1 MALDAA
7 TAARVELVVGEIG
20 QRFPRLQAAC
30 DHRNRHFH
38 RHASL
43 DACRRQVDV
52 PSADVSASDERDL
65 LLRAQAGDLA
75 AFEDFVRLFERRI
88 RALLSRFLRDDRDID
103 EAAQDTFV
111 QAWRHL
117 DRFRGDAAPFT
128 WLYRIAVNEALQRA
142 RRKKLDTQTL
152 DDGLAEVLD
161 SAVDPTLS
169 RPVAPDV
176 AAEDHEVQEFLATR
190 LALLPLDF
198 RAPLVLRDLEG
209 WSNQEVADLLDLSV
223 AASKSRIHRARM
235 KIRQDLE
242 LWLVERGPS

>member
-1 MALDAA
+1 
-7 TAARVELVVGEIG
+7 
-20 QRFPRLQAAC
+20 
-30 DHRNRHFH
+30 
-38 RHASL
+38 
-43 DACRRQVDV
+43 
-52 PSADVSASDERDL
+52 VSASDERDL

-161 SAVDPTLS
+161 SAVDPSVS

-176 AAEDHEVQEFLATR
+176 AAEDHEVQEFLAER

-223 AASKSRIHRARM
+223 AAAKSRIHRARM

>member
-1 MALDAA
+1 M
-7 TAARVELVVGEIG
+7 
-20 QRFPRLQAAC
+20 
-30 DHRNRHFH
+30 
-38 RHASL
+38 
-43 DACRRQVDV
+43 
-52 PSADVSASDERDL
+52 SASDERDL

>member
-1 MALDAA
+1 MAA
-7 TAARVELVVGEIG
+7 T
-20 QRFPRLQAAC
+20 
-30 DHRNRHFH
+30 
-38 RHASL
+38 
-43 DACRRQVDV
+43 
-52 PSADVSASDERDL
+52 DERDL

-75 AFEDFVRLFERRI
+75 AFEEFVRLFERRI

-128 WLYRIAVNEALQRA
+128 WLYRIAVNEALQRT

-152 DDGLAEVLD
+152 DDGLADVLD
-161 SAVDPTLS
+161 SAVDPSVS

-176 AAEDHEVQEFLATR
+176 AAEDREIQEFLAER

-198 RAPLVLRDLEG
+198 RAPLILRDLEG

-223 AASKSRIHRARM
+223 AAAKSRIHRARM

-242 LWLVERGPS
+242 LWLAERNPS

>member
-1 MALDAA
+1 MAA
-7 TAARVELVVGEIG
+7 T
-20 QRFPRLQAAC
+20 
-30 DHRNRHFH
+30 
-38 RHASL
+38 
-43 DACRRQVDV
+43 
-52 PSADVSASDERDL
+52 DERDL

-75 AFEDFVRLFERRI
+75 AFEEFVRLFERRI

-128 WLYRIAVNEALQRA
+128 WLYRIAVNEALQRT

-152 DDGLAEVLD
+152 DDGLADVLD
-161 SAVDPTLS
+161 SAVDPSVS

-176 AAEDHEVQEFLATR
+176 AAEDREVQEFLAER

-198 RAPLVLRDLEG
+198 RASLVLRDLEG

-223 AASKSRIHRARM
+223 AAAKSRIHRARM

-242 LWLVERGPS
+242 LWLAERGPS